1 MARSGEPIILAS
13 KSPRRRE
20 LFSLITPNY
29 ECAAPPADESGA
41 LSKDAREL
49 SLELARRKCLAAAAA
64 YPERV
69 VVGCD
74 TVVCLES
81 GEVLG
86 KPRDAADARR
96 MLGLLSGAK
105 HSVFTGVCV
114 ALGGREADAF
124 ACRTVVSFYKMSARD
139 IEEYIATN
147 EPFDKAGGY
156 GAQGAAAKF
165 IEGIEGDYFNVVG
178 LPVSRVYRSLR
189 ALGAL

>member
-1 MARSGEPIILAS
+1 MSEPIVLAS

-20 LFSLITPNY
+20 LFSLITPDY

-41 LSKDAREL
+41 LSKSAKEL
-49 SLELARRKCLAAAAA
+49 CIELARRKCLAAAAV
-64 YPERV
+64 YPERT

-74 TVVCLES
+74 TVVCLET

-86 KPRDAADARR
+86 KPRDADDARR
-96 MLGLLSGAK
+96 MLSLLSGKA
-105 HSVFTGVCV
+105 HSVYTGVC
-114 ALGGREADAF
+114 AAQKGHEADAF
-124 ACRTVVSFYKMSARD
+124 ACRTLVSFYELSERD
-139 IEEYIATN
+139 IEDYIATG

-165 IEGIEGDYFNVVG
+165 IKGIDGDYFNVVG

>member
-1 MARSGEPIILAS
+1 MSEPILLAS

-20 LFSLITPNY
+20 LLSLITPDY
-29 ECAAPPADESGA
+29 ECVSSPADESGA

-49 SLELARRKCLAAAAA
+49 CTELARRKCLAAAVI
-64 YPERV
+64 YPKRT

-74 TVVCLES
+74 TVVCLET

-86 KPRDAADARR
+86 KPRDAAEAHR
-96 MLGLLSGAK
+96 MLSLLSGRT

-114 ALGGREADAF
+114 AQNGKEADAF
-124 ACRTVVSFYKMSARD
+124 ACRTLVSFYEMSARD
-139 IEEYIATN
+139 IEEYIATG

-165 IEGIEGDYFNVVG
+165 IERIDGDYFNVVG